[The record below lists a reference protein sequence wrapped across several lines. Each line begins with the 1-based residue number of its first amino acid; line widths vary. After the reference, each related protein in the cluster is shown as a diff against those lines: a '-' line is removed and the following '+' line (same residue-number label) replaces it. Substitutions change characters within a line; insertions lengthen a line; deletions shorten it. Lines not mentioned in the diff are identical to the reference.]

1 MENEAKEKS
10 LIQSVRH
17 EMFLNGVLY
26 LYDDAWPDAAK
37 KIREQADSLHKLAD
51 FLDESEESWKRLS
64 AGHES

>member
-10 LIQSVRH
+10 LIQSVRQ
-17 EMFLNGVLY
+17 EMFLNGVLH

-37 KIREQADSLHKLAD
+37 KIREQADSLYKLAD